1 MYELSYLQ
9 AQNTIQQLE
18 QQILTS
24 IDYSI
29 HLQDSYVSFVERYF
43 ITQPSST
50 CQLLPLL
57 FLIVWNA

>member
-9 AQNTIQQLE
+9 AENTIQQLK

-24 IDYSI
+24 IDYSV
-29 HLQDSYVSFVERYF
+29 HLQDSYVSFVQRYF

-50 CQLLPLL
+50 GQLLPLL
-57 FLIVWNA
+57 FLIV